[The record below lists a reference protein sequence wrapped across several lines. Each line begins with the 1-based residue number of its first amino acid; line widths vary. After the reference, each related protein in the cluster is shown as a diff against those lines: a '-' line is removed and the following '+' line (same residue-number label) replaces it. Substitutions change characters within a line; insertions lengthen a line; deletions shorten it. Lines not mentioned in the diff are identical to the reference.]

1 MRVFEKI
8 LCPVDF
14 SETSV
19 RALQWAETLA
29 HRFQST
35 IVAMHVMEYPGAT
48 DSFAFDFEAYQS
60 RTITEMHDFLT
71 PLKVQHESVITAGTA
86 PHEIENVAEK
96 QGVSLIVMGTRGLK
110 GAAHRILG
118 STTEHVIHHAKVP
131 VFTVNAHCPP
141 PTVGVEKRRVLLPT
155 STLERPPHGYIL
167 LRQIVEELG
176 DNVSLMHVV
185 DFKDPMFGVNYSVHP
200 FNVTA
205 YEATE
210 KEKQLLQ
217 AGMLMLPDETRLT
230 AVVRFGDAAEEILRE
245 TSIAEYDLVL
255 MGVKKEGLL
264 GKLFDSTAYRVICKS
279 HIPVITLKTE

>member
-14 SETSV
+14 SESSV

-29 HRFQST
+29 HRFQSM

-48 DSFAFDFEAYQS
+48 DSFAFDFEAYQA

-71 PLKVQHESVITAGTA
+71 PLKVQHESVVIAGTA
-86 PHEIENVAEK
+86 PHEIENVAES

-118 STTEHVIHHAKVP
+118 STTEHVIHHAQVP
-131 VFTVNAHCPP
+131 VFTVNPHCEVPAAG
-141 PTVGVEKRRVLLPT
+141 TEKRRVLLPT
-155 STLERPPHGYIL
+155 SSLERPPHGYIL
-167 LRQIVEELG
+167 LRQVVEELG
-176 DNVSLMHVV
+176 DSVTLMHAV

-205 YEATE
+205 YETTE
-210 KEKQLLQ
+210 KENQLLQ
-217 AGMLMLPDETRLT
+217 AGMLMLPDESRLN
-230 AVVRFGDAAEEILRE
+230 AIIRFGDAAEEILQESSR
-245 TSIAEYDLVL
+245 TDYDLVL
-255 MGVKKEGLL
+255 MGVKKEGIL